1 MSRLVLWLVLLT
13 LSACGGPSKLFN
25 RSSEPDGYW
34 LPLTVDLRLDSSVPD
49 AALTYVDGC
58 GQRQTFPIGER
69 LRASLTRDM
78 GLVFQ
83 RVHMPPT
90 GQDVDG
96 IVDVSL
102 GLKELDLFIPR
113 QTTKSYPATV
123 TVGATISYS
132 EANGAVLYTKNLRAE
147 AHGTVDTED
156 RNCEVTGLTPIANAA
171 IALLTEG
178 LKKNLGTSTKV
189 KDAAQRAQNH
199 PTSGSAVAPLAALP
213 SAPPPTLAGSTPI
226 QEAPTGNQSLTY
238 RVILREGLKNE
249 RLESGEQVTM
259 EIEVSNGGLTLAKD
273 VAVRFAG
280 TPALVEQFANPVPV
294 GDLLPNET
302 KRVVISARVPPT
314 EAVRKGELI
323 LSVEG
328 ANAASADQKKFL
340 IDWHPTLNGSG
351 ARAVFDV
358 DRVAAGMPWS
368 ERNQVIGIAIGIG
381 AFRHSSLS
389 PLPFAAHDAEVI
401 AEYLTK
407 LGGIPSDRML
417 LRVDDHALRDDLLE
431 AFEEWL
437 PQRAVAG
444 SDVVIFIAGRA
455 VVNRSTGAVSLIPY
469 EGDPSAPLRLISL
482 RRMYEALARLP
493 IQRVVVI
500 LDVAL
505 TSIEPE
511 SSDHTPAG
519 KEPAWSALPT
529 GFRAEKLA
537 QIIGTSGY
545 EDALPYQDGRHGLMT
560 YYVLKGMSGAADR
573 DHNGIVAVEEL
584 CGYVRAEVSAS
595 AKDLYKKNQ
604 EPQCIPAINRTSKS
618 GGLPLTR
625 YRNQ

>member
-1 MSRLVLWLVLLT
+1 MSRLVLGLVLLT
-13 LSACGGPSKLFN
+13 LPACSGPSKLFN

-34 LPLTVDLRLDSSVPD
+34 LPLTVDLRLDPSVPD
-49 AALTYVDGC
+49 AALHYVDAC

-123 TVGATISYS
+123 TVGATISYA
-132 EANGAVLYTKNLRAE
+132 EANGALLYTKNLRAE
-147 AHGTVDTED
+147 AHGTVDTEA
-156 RNCEVTGLTPIANAA
+156 RSCEVTGLTPIANAA

-199 PTSGSAVAPLAALP
+199 RPSGSVVAPLAAPP
-213 SAPPPTLAGSTPI
+213 SEAPSTLAGPPPL
-226 QEAPTGNQSLTY
+226 QEQAAGNQSLTY
-238 RVILREGLKNE
+238 RVILREGFKNE

-259 EIEVSNGGLTLAKD
+259 EIEVSNAGLTLAKD

-280 TPALVEQFANPVPV
+280 TQALVEQFANPVPI
-294 GDLLPNET
+294 GDLRPNET
-302 KRVVISARVPPT
+302 KRVVISARVPST

-340 IDWHPTLNGSG
+340 IDWHPTLNGTS
-351 ARAVFDV
+351 ARSVFDV
-358 DRVAAGMPWS
+358 DRVAGGMPLPD
-368 ERNQVIGIAIGIG
+368 RKQAIGIAIGIG
-381 AFRHSSLS
+381 AFRHSSLA
-389 PLPFAAHDAEVI
+389 PVPFAAHDAEVM

-407 LGGIPSDRML
+407 LGGIPPDRML
-417 LRVDDHALRDDLLE
+417 VRVDEHALRDDLLE
-431 AFEEWL
+431 VFEEWL
-437 PQRAVAG
+437 PQQAVSG

-455 VVNRSTGAVSLIPY
+455 VVNRSSGAVSLIPH
-469 EGDPSAPLRLISL
+469 EADPSAPLRLISL
-482 RRMYEALARLP
+482 RRIYEALARMP
-493 IQRVVVI
+493 IKRAVVI

-505 TSIEPE
+505 TSTEPE
-511 SSDHTPAG
+511 SSAHTSPV
-519 KEPAWSALPT
+519 KEPVWSVLPT
-529 GFRAEKLA
+529 GLRAEKLV

-545 EDALPYQDGRHGLMT
+545 DDALPYEEGRHGLMT

-573 DHNGIVAVEEL
+573 DRNGVVVVEEL
-584 CGYVRAEVSAS
+584 CGYVRTEVTAT
-595 AKDLYKKNQ
+595 AKELYKKHQ
-604 EPQCIPAINRTSKS
+604 EPQCIPAINPASKP

-625 YRNQ
+625 YRDR